1 MQMVDSRTILDRP
14 GANQLIG
21 RGDMLYS
28 TGGAME
34 RVQCAFISTD
44 EVERVCDFIGQQ
56 QGYPTPYML
65 PDPLLAAGGNDM
77 MNGSGGGM
85 AGGGLDRDPLFEECA
100 RFTVSQSSASTS
112 SLQRRYQIGYNRAGK
127 IMDQMEAAGIVGP
140 VSGSKPRAIL
150 VDSNTLERILSQN

>member
-1 MQMVDSRTILDRP
+1 
-14 GANQLIG
+14 
-21 RGDMLYS
+21 MLYS

-44 EVERVCDFIGQQ
+44 EVERICDYINEQ
-56 QGYPTPYML
+56 QGYPTLYLL
-65 PDPLLAAGGNDM
+65 PDPLLAAGAGD
-77 MNGSGGGM
+77 MNGGGGM
-85 AGGGLDRDPLFEECA
+85 AGGSSDRDPLFDEAA
-100 RFTVSQSSASTS
+100 RFTVSQSAASTS